1 MLDLKLHLK
10 KKKKKLTS
18 SSESLQPPLED
29 PLLLAAPCAW
39 PEMFGAEPPLKN
51 PGLPK
56 PFPGGDGD
64 REGDDAEGVGGAW
77 EILAGAVIWAS
88 PGQNEGFQGA

>member
-1 MLDLKLHLK
+1 MLDLNQTKFK
-10 KKKKKLTS
+10 FKNLTS

-29 PLLLAAPCAW
+29 PLLLAALCAC
-39 PEMFGAEPPLKN
+39 PEEMFGAEPPLKN
-51 PGLPK
+51 PGLPN

-77 EILAGAVIWAS
+77 EILAEAVI
-88 PGQNEGFQGA
+88 